1 MKMINKY
8 LIHHV
13 YKKFLYY
20 SNMQTEKQLS
30 TSAFI
35 NAFDAIYS
43 NFDVSVKIYL
53 VQNGYLF

>member
-1 MKMINKY
+1 MINKY

-13 YKKFLYY
+13 YKIFLYY